1 MPELTIS
8 CRSGRAFAINP
19 ATTAL
24 VVIDMQKDFF
34 TGDGSAMLDIVP
46 RVASLTAWARDNGC
60 TVIHTR
66 EGYLPDMSDV
76 SAYRRSLDYV
86 GRDGPLGRFLI
97 RGEPGHDFLDALTP
111 LAGETVI
118 DKAGFSAFHDTGLHE
133 QFSAAGIDHLILCG
147 VTTQC
152 CVHSTLRDA
161 VDLGYWCLTVA
172 DCCAASEPDLHD
184 AALRLIEGE
193 GHLFGWVCD
202 AADATEATDMRGQSP
217 C

>member
-1 MPELTIS
+1 MPSLTIP
-8 CRSGRAFAINP
+8 CRSGRAFEFDPSA
-19 ATTAL
+19 TAL

-34 TGDGSAMLDIVP
+34 TGDGESMLDTVP
-46 RVASLTAWARDNGC
+46 CVAALTGWARTVGC

-66 EGYLPDMSDV
+66 EGYRPDMSDV
-76 SAYRRSLDYV
+76 SAFRRSLNYV

-97 RGEPGHDFLDALTP
+97 RGEPGHDFLDVLKP
-111 LAGETVI
+111 RPGETVI
-118 DKAGFSAFHDTGLHE
+118 DKAGFSAFHDTGLH
-133 QFSAAGIDHLILCG
+133 QHLSAAGIDHLILCG

-172 DCCAASEPDLHD
+172 DCCAASEPGLHE

-193 GHLFGWVCD
+193 GHLFGWICS
-202 AADATEATDMRGQSP
+202 AADATACHER
-217 C
+217 